1 MNIATYQEIF
11 HYMTFPVFAVSENGF
26 VIYKNPACAKYLP
39 RIYKSRTVKTKIS
52 PEIPKES
59 GVVRILDGSAY
70 SVALAL
76 RDGETVVFLCFTRL
90 QYADG
95 MEMANQIL
103 QVLGD
108 DLLDF
113 LSGFKKTVSSSEYRS
128 FDFRFS
134 DEELL
139 SLVDGEFRLW
149 KYHATSLSA
158 VLSPV
163 FERVNEFFKPMGYYF
178 TAKIENDVSEYLPLR
193 ISVGDLFFLLGKLIY
208 FVMKFSNTRRVE
220 IVLFSEFAYSRQ
232 VLRLMTKTDLKEL
245 PQTDGNNVLLLE
257 KLMPECAAEFELL
270 KRTGLM
276 KHTDFSVYLDSVG
289 AMTVTYRFPYIE
301 PGLQGVQSVD
311 DGYSLIAENV
321 ENMIQS
327 IWARLKDTDASC
339 L

>member
-1 MNIATYQEIF
+1 MNIETYQEIF
-11 HYMTFPVFAVSENGF
+11 HYMTFPVFAVTENGF

-39 RIYKSRTVKTKIS
+39 GIYQSRTVKTKIL

-59 GVVRILDGSAY
+59 GPVRILDGSAY

-76 RDGETVVFLCFTRL
+76 RDGENVVFLRFTRL

-95 MEMANQIL
+95 MEMANQFL
-103 QVLGD
+103 QALGD

-113 LSGFKKTVSSSEYRS
+113 LSGFKKSGSSSEYRS

-139 SLVDGEFRLW
+139 SLVDGKFRLW

-163 FERVNEFFKPMGYYF
+163 FERVNEFFKPMGYRF

-193 ISVGDLFFLLGKLIY
+193 ISVSDLFFLLGKLIY
-208 FVMKFSNTRRVE
+208 FVMKFSDNHRVE

-232 VLRLMTKTDLKEL
+232 VLRLMTKTNLKKL
-245 PQTDGNNVLLLE
+245 PQTDGDNVLLLE
-257 KLMPECAAEFELL
+257 KLMPECAAELELL

-301 PGLQGVQSVD
+301 PTSQSVQSVD
-311 DGYSLIAENV
+311 DNDSLISENV
-321 ENMIQS
+321 ENMIRS
-327 IWARLKDTDASC
+327 IWARLKDTGASC